1 MKKILLFAIIGL
13 FSFAHTQAQGIE
25 FFHGTFAEA
34 LTKAKTE
41 NKLVFMDAFAE
52 WCGPCKRMAATVFT
66 DEKVGKFMNANFICL
81 KTDMEKGEGPE
92 LSRKFDVSAYPT
104 LLFLNSEGGLV
115 QRNVGALPADGFI
128 AAAKQAL
135 GKIDNTKEFE
145 KSYAE
150 GKREPELILAY
161 VRALNRAG
169 KSSLKVVNE
178 YLQKADMVQPITLKI
193 IFEGTSQA
201 DSKVFDQLI
210 KNRTAIVALYSEQQ
224 VKDKIENA
232 IEKTGENAVQFR
244 STDLQAEAKSKM
256 KAHLPEKAE
265 AFALSLDM
273 KFFRTTNDIKGY
285 CKTCEA
291 AVKKDGKDARSLYAI
306 AKEMTDAFPTEK
318 PVLKD
323 AEKYLKKAAENGGL
337 VEYYFLYA
345 KTLHL
350 NGKKADALTNAEK
363 ALKIAQN
370 TQQNAVQAI
379 QQLIEQIK
387 TQG

>member
-1 MKKILLFAIIGL
+1 MKKNILFVLIAL
-13 FSFAHTQAQGIE
+13 FSIGQTYAQGIE

-34 LTKAKTE
+34 LAKAKTD

-52 WCGPCKRMAATVFT
+52 WCGPCKRMAATVFV

-115 QRNVGALPADGFI
+115 QRTVGALPADGFVT
-128 AAAKQAL
+128 AAKQAL
-135 GKIDNTKEFE
+135 GKVDNTKEFE

-150 GKREPELILAY
+150 GKREPELILSY
-161 VRALNRAG
+161 VRALNRSG
-169 KSSLKVVNE
+169 KSSLKIVNE
-178 YLQKADMVQPITLKI
+178 YLQKADMKQPMTLKI

-210 KNRTAIVALYSEQQ
+210 KNRAAIVALYSEQQ

-244 STDLQAEAKSKM
+244 SADLQNEAKSKM

-265 AFALSLDM
+265 AFALDMDM
-273 KFFRTTNDIKGY
+273 KFSRATNDIKGY
-285 CKTCEA
+285 CKACES
-291 AVKKDGKDARSLYAI
+291 AVKKDGKNDARSLYAI
-306 AKEMTDAFPTEK
+306 AKEMTDAFPNEK

-337 VEYYFLYA
+337 VEYYYLYA

-387 TQG
+387 A